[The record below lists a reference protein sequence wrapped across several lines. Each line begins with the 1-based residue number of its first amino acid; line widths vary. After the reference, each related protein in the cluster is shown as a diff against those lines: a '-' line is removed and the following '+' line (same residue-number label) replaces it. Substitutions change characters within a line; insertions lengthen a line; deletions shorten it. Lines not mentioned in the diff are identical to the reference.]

1 MKKPFKKDLKVTE
14 KRLKQLKKLPHV
26 KKALKTLKHHFDTD
40 AWPINFFLDYSF
52 LEADRPVFNAKKA
65 TIKEAKDF
73 CLNFVSE
80 HEYISLLIQE
90 GYKVKFSKSNDLMI
104 VKPKR
109 GLK

>member
-52 LEADRPVFNAKKA
+52 LKTDTPKLDFKKFRTKA
-65 TIKEAKDF
+65 LD
-73 CLNFVSE
+73 NFLSTLVSE
-80 HEYISLLIQE
+80 NEYIFLLKKE
-90 GYKVKFSKSNDLMI
+90 GYTVRFNKSNGLMI

-109 GLK
+109 GSK